1 MTKNGEMCY
10 NILQIKE
17 SAMQLLKSFK
27 PLNKENLVR
36 LGVYLALEL
45 FLFVSGIYFTIA
57 YFMGKAVVTQAIMC
71 LFGIVAVSIADI
83 MQGLCRFRIATP
95 VYFFILAY
103 AVCPT
108 LGHTYGLYYYISW
121 WDKLLHIT
129 GGVVFA
135 LFGAYLPK
143 VFLKTDECSVWLCVI
158 CGFMFSLGIS
168 MLWEF
173 VEYGLDTF
181 FGTDM
186 QKDSILSTLRSYLLN
201 DIDKGFVTGELLDVG
216 SITTT
221 IQGADGTIYQIDGL
235 LDTGKIDTM
244 HDMLVEAAGAL
255 VFSVVYIA
263 DKGKHTCFHYL
274 GKSEKL
280 GAEMQVEPQLEVAV
294 TEE

>member
-1 MTKNGEMCY
+1 
-10 NILQIKE
+10 
-17 SAMQLLKSFK
+17 MQPLKTFK
-27 PLNKENLVR
+27 PYTKENLLR
-36 LGVYLALEL
+36 LCVYLALEL
-45 FLFVSGIYFTIA
+45 FLVVSLVYFTVA
-57 YFMGKAVVTQAIMC
+57 YFMGKAVITQAIMC
-71 LFGIVAVSIADI
+71 VFGIVAVSIADI
-83 MQGLCRFRIATP
+83 MQGLCKFRIATP

-103 AVCPT
+103 SVCPT

-121 WDKLLHIT
+121 WDKLLHMT

-143 VFLKTDECSVWLCVI
+143 VFLKTDECNVWLCVI
-158 CGFMFSLGIS
+158 CGFMFSLGLS

-173 VEYGLDTF
+173 VEYFLDTC

-186 QKDSILSTLRSYLLN
+186 QKDSILYTLRSYLLN
-201 DIDKGFVTGELLDVG
+201 DIDKGYVTGELLDAG

-221 IQGADGTIYQIDGL
+221 IQGADGTVYQLNGL

-255 VFSVVYIA
+255 VFSIIYVI
-263 DKGKHTCFHYL
+263 DKGRNTCFHYL
-274 GKSEKL
+274 GESEK
-280 GAEMQVEPQLEVAV
+280 AQPVSTDEPQLEVAATQE